1 MSAQVT
7 REVADALG
15 LEQGGRVFVRPRNE
29 RVFAEAAGGAG
40 I

>member
-15 LEQGGRVFVRPRNE
+15 LETGGIFVRPRNE
-29 RVFAEAAGGAG
+29 RVFAESAGAG